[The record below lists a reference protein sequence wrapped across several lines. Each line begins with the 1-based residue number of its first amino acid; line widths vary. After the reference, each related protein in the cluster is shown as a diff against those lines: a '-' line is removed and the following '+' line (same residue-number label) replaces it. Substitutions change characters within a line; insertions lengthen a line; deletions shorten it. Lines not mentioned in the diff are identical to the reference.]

1 MRKVRL
7 REPEAH
13 ILTRR
18 SGSWPVSYRLHL
30 PLTRTEAPVPKRDS
44 LPRERSTQEESSAAS
59 DLNTALG
66 AHASI
71 ASRFLATPGFPQP
84 LGIPVGPGVPPGI
97 VDQLDRMWS
106 FRLSPMVPSP
116 VAELS
121 PTPVLLASL
130 AYDLNPR
137 WQLPKTPNLTFHFSV
152 P

>member
-7 REPEAH
+7 REPKAH
-13 ILTRR
+13 ILTRG
-18 SGSWPVSYRLHL
+18 SGSRPVSYRLQL

-44 LPRERSTQEESSAAS
+44 LPWERSTQEESSAAS

-116 VAELS
+116 VAELCLDS
-121 PTPVLLASL
+121 CALGILGL
-130 AYDLNPR
+130 
-137 WQLPKTPNLTFHFSV
+137 
-152 P
+152 